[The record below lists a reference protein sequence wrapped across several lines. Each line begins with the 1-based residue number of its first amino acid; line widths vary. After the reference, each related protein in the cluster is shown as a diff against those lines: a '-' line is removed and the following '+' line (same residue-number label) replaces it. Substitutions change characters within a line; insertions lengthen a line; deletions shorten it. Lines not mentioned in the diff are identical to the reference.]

1 MSIVPPL
8 NCPPDYSIQ
17 AIRLVDCKKIG
28 VVKGIEKLVSI
39 EMKDFFIPIANYE
52 ERYITLRAGQTKELD
67 ISDVAAYYPLQE
79 SYQFTA
85 STSILG
91 TGTNHMYSL
100 YDEELNL
107 IGEFQFTVQSNF
119 GADFASAVSNGP
131 VAISSAMTFNSSS
144 AGGNT
149 TVNAT
154 AIGSGIKYRHVFK
167 FNLDIIF
174 QPYHATLIHPG
185 NLVTK
190 NYKYPEGR
198 VKAIML
204 YPQYDKVVTS
214 AGCNCTN
221 DSGQLRSNVKWVN
234 YLSKTEYES
243 RVYPKTTLTAT
254 LSDGATAS
262 FNWDQSSLEH
272 IGYSFSTGSGISL
285 GGNTGAVA
293 PITSIQG
300 YAVNVSGYGVGTT
313 GQQYLYKAN
322 FPQSLPWKKMGDFL
336 FLTGGQDVDSTDM
349 LYTESIWMNNPQT
362 FDIPIRVLIAS

>member
-1 MSIVPPL
+1 
-8 NCPPDYSIQ
+8 
-17 AIRLVDCKKIG
+17 LVDCKKIG

-119 GADFASAVSNGP
+119 GTDFASAVSNTP
-131 VAISSAMTFNSSS
+131 AVSSNMTFTTSS

-154 AIGSGIKYRHVFK
+154 AISSGVKYRHVFK

-185 NLVTK
+185 NLLTK

-221 DSGQLRSNVKWVN
+221 DSGQLKSNVKWIN

-243 RVYPKTTLTAT
+243 RVYSKTVLTSN
-254 LSDGATAS
+254 LSEGATAT
-262 FNWDQSSLEH
+262 FNWDQSSTSH
-272 IGYSFSTGSGISL
+272 IGYSFKVDDGIAL

-293 PITSIQG
+293 PIASIQG
-300 YAVNVSGYGVGTT
+300 YTVNVSGYGIGTT

-322 FPQSLPWKKMGDFL
+322 FPQALPWKKMGDFL
-336 FLTGGQDVDSTDM
+336 FLTGGQDVESTDM
-349 LYTESIWMNNPQT
+349 LYTETVWLNNPQS